1 MQRSRQMRTI
11 AGMNRIAQTV
21 EAYRESHNAPPQSIP
36 PAKDA
41 WTNNLRYVTDGTNY
55 WIVSA
60 ARDGRFEEDD
70 VSRYTKGTTTN
81 FDNDIVLENGE
92 MLRWPERGK
101 S

>member
-11 AGMNRIAQTV
+11 ADMNRIAQSV
-21 EAYRESHNAPPQSIP
+21 ETYRESHTAPPQSIP

-70 VSRYTKGTTTN
+70 VSRYTKGATTD